1 MLLSRKSQDS
11 SVEIFDYPAKNEK
24 IPPKFDF
31 FRPNFHFILPNFHFI
46 LPNFYF
52 GSPWGFFVCSLKNL
66 YVLGREVPRRADYNA
81 LTLPLISEKHLI
93 AYESQRGGRVV
104 EIESACA
111 KPLRT
116 DYRVLADPLSDG
128 AKPYV

>member
-31 FRPNFHFILPNFHFI
+31 FLPNFHFI
-46 LPNFYF
+46 LQNFYF

-66 YVLGREVPRRADYNA
+66 YFLGREVPRRADYNA
-81 LTLPLISEKHLI
+81 LTMPLISKKHLI

-128 AKPYV
+128 AKPDV